1 MNTITLAAEHRT
13 AVRRGLG
20 PLRRSGYLPAVLYG
34 VSKTPMSIQLNSR
47 EASRIIN
54 RISGTVLVDL
64 TLDGATHKTLL
75 REVQRNFV
83 TDEILHVDFYEVA
96 MDRLMHVDIPVRLVG
111 ASPAVVTLGGVLVR
125 GLADIEI
132 ECLPGDLI
140 QEVSVDLGVLKQIN
154 ESIHVSDLQVPST
167 IRILTHG
174 DEQIARVTYAS
185 QEEVAA
191 EKPEVAAEV
200 EVVEKGKK
208 EEEGEE
214 EEEKK

>member
-34 VSKTPMSIQLNSR
+34 VSKTPMSIQLHSR

-64 TLDGATHKTLL
+64 TLDGAPHKTLL

-96 MDRLMHVDIPVRLVG
+96 MDRLMRVDIPVRLVG

-214 EEEKK
+214 EEKK